1 MEPNSNEGM
10 RKWKRVTEREREQE
24 EVGGRTT
31 LVCHLRFAY
40 TAVIQRDRANIV
52 VVLVHE

>member
-1 MEPNSNEGM
+1 MEESN
-10 RKWKRVTEREREQE
+10 TQREQE
-24 EVGGRTT
+24 RLGGRTT